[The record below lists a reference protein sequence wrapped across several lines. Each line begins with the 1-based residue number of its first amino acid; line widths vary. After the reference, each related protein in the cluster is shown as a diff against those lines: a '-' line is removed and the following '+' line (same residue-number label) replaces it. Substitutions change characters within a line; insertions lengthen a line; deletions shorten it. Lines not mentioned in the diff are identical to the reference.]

1 MPCCSND
8 SEIRMRLYNTLSRS
22 VEELVVEDNTVNMYV
37 CGITPY
43 APSHLGHAM
52 CAIVFDV
59 IRRYLEYKGYKV
71 NFIQN
76 FTDIDDK
83 MIIAANDEGI
93 KVSELAERNIQA
105 YLSELGRLN
114 VMEAS
119 EYPRAT
125 EEIDSIIQVITDL
138 IEKGYAYEISGDVYF
153 RVKQD
158 EDYGKLSR
166 RNIDDLLAGAR
177 LEIEETKENPADF
190 ALWKSQK
197 PGEPAW
203 DSPWGQGR
211 PGWHIEC
218 TAMSLT
224 YLNNKIDIHGGGQ
237 DLVFPHHENE
247 IAQSESYTGV
257 EPFARYWMHNGTLG
271 YGEEKMS
278 KSLGNVFSIGEA
290 LQVFSSDALRMFFLS
305 SHYRTPL
312 VFSNESVEGQQ
323 RAIERLK
330 SAVASNSGEGEILK
344 TNPYRERFEAAMDED
359 FNTPIAFSVI
369 FDLAR
374 DINRE
379 SSNGLNVN
387 PAQDLLSELAKVL
400 GITLETDNSK
410 ADGDIAPYLDLLLE
424 VREGLRKEKQ
434 FELSDQI
441 RDRLVDLGVSIEDTS
456 TGARW
461 KLSLIHI

>member
-1 MPCCSND
+1 MSCCNND

-52 CAIVFDV
+52 CAVVFDV

-71 NFIQN
+71 TFIQN

-83 MIIAANDEGI
+83 MIIAAHDEGI

-105 YLSELGRLN
+105 YLSELDRLN
-114 VMEAS
+114 VLEAS

-138 IEKGYAYEISGDVYF
+138 IGKGYAYEISGDVYF

-158 EDYGKLSR
+158 EDYGYLSR

-197 PGEPAW
+197 PREPAW
-203 DSPWGQGR
+203 DSPWGPGR

-224 YLNNKIDIHGGGQ
+224 YVNNKIDIHGGGQ

-247 IAQSESYTGV
+247 IAQSESYTGI
-257 EPFARYWMHNGTLG
+257 EPFARYWMHHGTLG

-290 LQVFSSDALRMFFLS
+290 LKVFSPDAIRMFFLS

-312 VFSNESVEGQQ
+312 VFSSESVKGQQ

-330 SAVASNSGEGEILK
+330 SAVTSNSGEGEVLK
-344 TNPYRERFEAAMDED
+344 TSSYREKFEAAMDED

-379 SSNGLNVN
+379 SSNGLNVAS
-387 PAQDLLSELAKVL
+387 AQDLLSELVKVL

-410 ADGDIAPYLDLLLE
+410 SDGDIAPYLDLLLE
-424 VREGLRKEKQ
+424 VREGLRNKKQ

-441 RDRLVDLGVSIEDTS
+441 RDRLVELGVSIEDTS
-456 TGARW
+456 AGARW
-461 KLSLIHI
+461 KLE

>member
-1 MPCCSND
+1 M
-8 SEIRMRLYNTLSRS
+8 
-22 VEELVVEDNTVNMYV
+22 
-37 CGITPY
+37 
-43 APSHLGHAM
+43 
-52 CAIVFDV
+52 
-59 IRRYLEYKGYKV
+59 
-71 NFIQN
+71 
-76 FTDIDDK
+76 
-83 MIIAANDEGI
+83 
-93 KVSELAERNIQA
+93 
-105 YLSELGRLN
+105 
-114 VMEAS
+114 
-119 EYPRAT
+119 
-125 EEIDSIIQVITDL
+125 
-138 IEKGYAYEISGDVYF
+138 
-153 RVKQD
+153 
-158 EDYGKLSR
+158 
-166 RNIDDLLAGAR
+166 
-177 LEIEETKENPADF
+177 EIEETKENPADF

-461 KLSLIHI
+461 KLD

>member
-1 MPCCSND
+1 
-8 SEIRMRLYNTLSRS
+8 MRLYNTLSRS

-83 MIIAANDEGI
+83 MIVAANDEGI
-93 KVSELAERNIQA
+93 KVSDLAERNIQA
-105 YLSELGRLN
+105 YLSELDRLN
-114 VMEAS
+114 VLAAL

-125 EEIDSIIQVITDL
+125 EEIDSIIRVITNL

-153 RVKQD
+153 RVERD

-166 RNIDDLLAGAR
+166 RNIDELLAGAR
-177 LEIEETKENPADF
+177 LEIEEIKENPADF

-203 DSPWGQGR
+203 NSPWGQGR

-224 YLNNKIDIHGGGQ
+224 YLKNRIDIHGGGQ

-247 IAQSESYTGV
+247 IAQSESYTGI

-312 VFSNESVEGQQ
+312 VFSNESVESQQ
-323 RAIERLK
+323 RALDRLK
-330 SAVASNSGEGEILK
+330 SALTAKSGDGELLE
-344 TNPYRERFEAAMDED
+344 TNLYREKFESAMDED

-379 SSNGLNVN
+379 SSNGINVLS
-387 PAQDLLSELAKVL
+387 AQKLLLELAKVL
-400 GITLETDNSK
+400 GITLESDKSK

-461 KLSLIHI
+461 KLD

>member
-1 MPCCSND
+1 
-8 SEIRMRLYNTLSRS
+8 MRLYNTLSRS

-105 YLSELGRLN
+105 YMSELGRLN

-441 RDRLVDLGVSIEDTS
+441 RDRLVDLGVSIEDTP

-461 KLSLIHI
+461 KLD

>member
-105 YLSELGRLN
+105 YMSELGRLN

-461 KLSLIHI
+461 KLD

>member
-1 MPCCSND
+1 LSCCNND

-52 CAIVFDV
+52 CAVVFDV

-71 NFIQN
+71 TFIQN

-83 MIIAANDEGI
+83 MIIAAHDEGI

-105 YLSELGRLN
+105 YLSELDRLN
-114 VMEAS
+114 VLEAS

-138 IEKGYAYEISGDVYF
+138 IGKGYAYEISGDVYF

-197 PGEPAW
+197 PREPAW
-203 DSPWGQGR
+203 DSPWGPGR

-247 IAQSESYTGV
+247 IAQSESYTGI

-290 LQVFSSDALRMFFLS
+290 LKVFSPDAIRMFFLS

-312 VFSNESVEGQQ
+312 VFSSESVKGQQ

-330 SAVASNSGEGEILK
+330 SAVTSNSGEGEVLK
-344 TNPYRERFEAAMDED
+344 TSSYREKFEAAMDED

-379 SSNGLNVN
+379 SSNGLNVAS
-387 PAQDLLSELAKVL
+387 AQDLLSELVKVL

-410 ADGDIAPYLDLLLE
+410 SDGDIAPYLDLLLE
-424 VREGLRKEKQ
+424 VREGLRNKKQ

-441 RDRLVDLGVSIEDTS
+441 RDRLVELGVSIEDTS
-456 TGARW
+456 AGARW
-461 KLSLIHI
+461 KLE

>member
-1 MPCCSND
+1 
-8 SEIRMRLYNTLSRS
+8 MRLYNTLSRS

-330 SAVASNSGEGEILK
+330 SAVSSNSGEGEILK

-461 KLSLIHI
+461 KLD

>member
-1 MPCCSND
+1 
-8 SEIRMRLYNTLSRS
+8 MRLYNTLNRK

-71 NFIQN
+71 HFIQN

-83 MIIAANDEGI
+83 MITAANDEGI
-93 KVSELAERNIQA
+93 EVSALAERNIQA
-105 YLSELGRLN
+105 YLSELGQLN
-114 VMEAS
+114 VLQAS

-125 EEIDSIIQVITDL
+125 EEINSIIVVISDL
-138 IEKGYAYEISGDVYF
+138 IEKNYAYAISGDVYF

-166 RNIDDLLAGAR
+166 RNVDELLAGAR

-224 YLNNKIDIHGGGQ
+224 YLNNRVDIHGGGQ

-271 YGEEKMS
+271 YGQEKMS
-278 KSLGNVFSIGEA
+278 KSLGNVFSIAEA
-290 LQVFSSDALRMFFLS
+290 LEEFSSDALRMFFLS

-312 VFSNESVEGQQ
+312 VFSNESVKGQQ
-323 RAIERLK
+323 RAMERLK
-330 SAVASNSGEGEILK
+330 SALESPSGEGTVLDTK
-344 TNPYRERFEAAMDED
+344 TYQNRFKSAMDED
-359 FNTPIAFSVI
+359 FNTPIAMSVI

-379 SSNGLNVN
+379 STKGLNVEA
-387 PAQDLLSELAKVL
+387 AQELLGDLAEVL
-400 GITLETDNSK
+400 GLTLKSDDSK
-410 ADGDIAPYLDLLLE
+410 FDGNLAPFIDLLLD

-434 FELSDQI
+434 FELSDRI
-441 RDRLVDLGVSIEDTS
+441 RDRLDDLGVSIEDTA
-456 TGARW
+456 TGVQW
-461 KLSLIHI
+461 KLD

>member
-1 MPCCSND
+1 
-8 SEIRMRLYNTLSRS
+8 MRLYNTLNRK

-71 NFIQN
+71 HFIQN

-83 MIIAANDEGI
+83 MITAANEEGI
-93 KVSELAERNIQA
+93 EVSALAERNIQA
-105 YLSELGRLN
+105 YLSELGQLN
-114 VMEAS
+114 VLQAS

-125 EEIDSIIQVITDL
+125 EEISSIIAVITDL
-138 IEKGYAYEISGDVYF
+138 IEKNYAYAISGDVYF
-153 RVKQD
+153 RVKED

-166 RNIDDLLAGAR
+166 RNVDELLAGAR

-224 YLNNKIDIHGGGQ
+224 YLNNRVDIHGGGQ

-271 YGEEKMS
+271 YGQEKMS
-278 KSLGNVFSIGEA
+278 KSLGNVFSIAEA
-290 LQVFSSDALRMFFLS
+290 LEEFSPDALRMFFLS

-312 VFSNESVEGQQ
+312 VFSNESVKGQQ
-323 RAIERLK
+323 RAMERLK
-330 SAVASNSGEGEILK
+330 SALESPSGEGTVLDTK
-344 TNPYRERFEAAMDED
+344 TYQNRFKSAMDED
-359 FNTPIAFSVI
+359 FNTPIAMSVI

-379 SSNGLNVN
+379 STKGLNVEA
-387 PAQDLLSELAKVL
+387 AQELLADLAEVL
-400 GITLETDNSK
+400 GLTLKSDDSEF
-410 ADGDIAPYLDLLLE
+410 DGNLAPFIDLLLD

-434 FELSDQI
+434 FELSDRI
-441 RDRLVDLGVSIEDTS
+441 RDRLDDLGVSIEDTT
-456 TGARW
+456 TGVRW
-461 KLSLIHI
+461 KLD

>member
-1 MPCCSND
+1 
-8 SEIRMRLYNTLSRS
+8 MRLYNTLNRK

-71 NFIQN
+71 HFIQN

-83 MIIAANDEGI
+83 MITAANDEGI
-93 KVSELAERNIQA
+93 EVSALAERNIQA
-105 YLSELGRLN
+105 YLSELGQLN
-114 VMEAS
+114 VLQAS

-125 EEIDSIIQVITDL
+125 EEINSIIVVISDL
-138 IEKGYAYEISGDVYF
+138 IEKNYAYAISGDVYF

-166 RNIDDLLAGAR
+166 RNVDELLAGAR

-224 YLNNKIDIHGGGQ
+224 YLNNRVDIHGGGQ

-247 IAQSESYTGV
+247 IAQSESYTGI

-271 YGEEKMS
+271 YGQEKMS

-290 LQVFSSDALRMFFLS
+290 LEEFSPDALRMFFLS

-312 VFSNESVEGQQ
+312 VFSNESVKGQQ

-330 SAVASNSGEGEILK
+330 SALESPSGDGIALDVEAYQ
-344 TNPYRERFEAAMDED
+344 NRFKSAMDED
-359 FNTPIAFSVI
+359 FNTPIAISVI

-379 SSNGLNVN
+379 STNGLNVEA
-387 PAQDLLSELAKVL
+387 AQELLGDLAEVL
-400 GITLETDNSK
+400 GLTLKSDDSK
-410 ADGDIAPYLDLLLE
+410 FDGNLAPFIDLLLD

-434 FELSDQI
+434 FELSDRI
-441 RDRLVDLGVSIEDTS
+441 RDRLDDLGVSIEDTA
-456 TGARW
+456 TGVQW
-461 KLSLIHI
+461 KLD

>member
-190 ALWKSQK
+190 ALWKSQT

-461 KLSLIHI
+461 KLD

>member
-1 MPCCSND
+1 
-8 SEIRMRLYNTLSRS
+8 MRLYNTLSRS

-105 YLSELGRLN
+105 YLSELDQLN
-114 VMEAS
+114 VLEAS

-125 EEIDSIIQVITDL
+125 EEIGSIVQVIADL

-197 PGEPAW
+197 PGEPSW
-203 DSPWGQGR
+203 DSPWGEGR

-247 IAQSESYTGV
+247 IAQSESHTGI

-290 LQVFSSDALRMFFLS
+290 LQAFSSDALRMFFLS

-330 SAVASNSGEGEILK
+330 SAVASNSGEGELLK
-344 TNPYRERFEAAMDED
+344 TSGYREKFESAMDED

-379 SSNGLNVN
+379 SSNGLNVTS
-387 PAQDLLSELAKVL
+387 AQDLLSELTKVL
-400 GITLETDNSK
+400 GITLESDNSK
-410 ADGDIAPYLDLLLE
+410 PGGDIAPYLDLLLE

-434 FELSDQI
+434 FELSDRI
-441 RDRLVDLGVSIEDTS
+441 RDRLTEMGVSIEDTS
-456 TGARW
+456 NGARW
-461 KLSLIHI
+461 KLD

>member
-1 MPCCSND
+1 
-8 SEIRMRLYNTLSRS
+8 MRLYNTLNRK

-71 NFIQN
+71 YFIQN

-93 KVSELAERNIQA
+93 EVSALAERNIQA
-105 YLSELGRLN
+105 YLSELGQLN
-114 VMEAS
+114 VLQAS

-125 EEIDSIIQVITDL
+125 EEINSIIVVISDL
-138 IEKGYAYEISGDVYF
+138 IEKNYAYAISGDVYF

-166 RNIDDLLAGAR
+166 RNVDELLAGAR

-203 DSPWGQGR
+203 DSPWGLGR

-224 YLNNKIDIHGGGQ
+224 YLNNRVDIHGGGQ

-247 IAQSESYTGV
+247 IAQSESYTGI

-271 YGEEKMS
+271 YGQEKMS

-290 LQVFSSDALRMFFLS
+290 LEEFSSDALRMFFLS

-312 VFSNESVEGQQ
+312 VFSNESVKGQQ

-330 SAVASNSGEGEILK
+330 SALESPSGDGTVLDSE
-344 TNPYRERFEAAMDED
+344 TYQNRFKSAMDED
-359 FNTPIAFSVI
+359 FNTPIAMSVI

-379 SSNGLNVN
+379 STKGLNVEA
-387 PAQDLLSELAKVL
+387 AQELLGDLAEVL
-400 GITLETDNSK
+400 GLTLKSDDSEY
-410 ADGDIAPYLDLLLE
+410 DGNLAPFIDLLLD

-434 FELSDQI
+434 FELSDRI
-441 RDRLVDLGVSIEDTS
+441 RDRLDGLGVSIEDTAS
-456 TGARW
+456 GVRW
-461 KLSLIHI
+461 KLD

>member
-1 MPCCSND
+1 MSCCDND

-52 CAIVFDV
+52 CAVVFDV

-71 NFIQN
+71 TFIQN

-83 MIIAANDEGI
+83 MIIAAHDEGI

-105 YLSELGRLN
+105 YLSELDRLN
-114 VMEAS
+114 VLEAS

-138 IEKGYAYEISGDVYF
+138 IGKGYAYEISGDVYF

-197 PGEPAW
+197 PREPAW
-203 DSPWGQGR
+203 DSPWGPGR

-247 IAQSESYTGV
+247 IAQSESYTGI

-290 LQVFSSDALRMFFLS
+290 LKVFSPDAIRMFFLS

-312 VFSNESVEGQQ
+312 VFSSESVKGQQ

-330 SAVASNSGEGEILK
+330 SAVTSNSGEGEVLK
-344 TNPYRERFEAAMDED
+344 TSSYREKFEAAMDED

-379 SSNGLNVN
+379 SSNGLNVAS
-387 PAQDLLSELAKVL
+387 AQDLLLELVKVL

-410 ADGDIAPYLDLLLE
+410 SDGDIAPYLDLLLE
-424 VREGLRKEKQ
+424 VREGLRNKKQ

-441 RDRLVDLGVSIEDTS
+441 RDRLVELGVSIEDTS
-456 TGARW
+456 AGARW
-461 KLSLIHI
+461 KLE

>member
-1 MPCCSND
+1 
-8 SEIRMRLYNTLSRS
+8 MRLYNTLSRS

-330 SAVASNSGEGEILK
+330 SAVAANSGEGEILK

-461 KLSLIHI
+461 KLD

>member
-1 MPCCSND
+1 
-8 SEIRMRLYNTLSRS
+8 MRLYNTLNRK

-71 NFIQN
+71 HFIQN

-83 MIIAANDEGI
+83 MITAANDEGI
-93 KVSELAERNIQA
+93 EVSALAERNIQA
-105 YLSELGRLN
+105 YLSELGQLN
-114 VMEAS
+114 VLQAS

-125 EEIDSIIQVITDL
+125 EEINSIIVVISDL
-138 IEKGYAYEISGDVYF
+138 IEKNYAYAISGDVYF

-166 RNIDDLLAGAR
+166 RNVDELLAGAR
-177 LEIEETKENPADF
+177 LEIEDTKENPADF

-224 YLNNKIDIHGGGQ
+224 YLNNRVDIHGGGQ

-247 IAQSESYTGV
+247 IAQSESYTGI

-271 YGEEKMS
+271 YGQEKMS

-290 LQVFSSDALRMFFLS
+290 LEEFSSDALRMFFLS

-312 VFSNESVEGQQ
+312 VFSNESVKGQQ

-330 SAVASNSGEGEILK
+330 SALESPSGDGIVLDIEAYQ
-344 TNPYRERFEAAMDED
+344 NRFKSAMDED
-359 FNTPIAFSVI
+359 FNTPIAISVI

-379 SSNGLNVN
+379 STNGLNVEA
-387 PAQDLLSELAKVL
+387 AQELLGDLAEVL
-400 GITLETDNSK
+400 GLTLKSDDSEF
-410 ADGDIAPYLDLLLE
+410 DGNLAPFIDLLLD

-434 FELSDQI
+434 FELSDRI
-441 RDRLVDLGVSIEDTS
+441 RDRLDDLGVSIEDTA
-456 TGARW
+456 TGVQW
-461 KLSLIHI
+461 KLD

>member
-1 MPCCSND
+1 
-8 SEIRMRLYNTLSRS
+8 MRLYNTLSRS

-105 YLSELGRLN
+105 YMSELGRLN

-424 VREGLRKEKQ
+424 VREGLRNKKQ

-461 KLSLIHI
+461 KLD

>member
-1 MPCCSND
+1 
-8 SEIRMRLYNTLSRS
+8 MRLYNTLSRS

-125 EEIDSIIQVITDL
+125 EEIDSIIQEITDL

-203 DSPWGQGR
+203 DSPWGPGR

-247 IAQSESYTGV
+247 IAQSESYTGI

-461 KLSLIHI
+461 KLD

>member
-1 MPCCSND
+1 
-8 SEIRMRLYNTLSRS
+8 MRLYNTLNRK

-71 NFIQN
+71 HFIQN

-83 MIIAANDEGI
+83 MITAANEEGI
-93 KVSELAERNIQA
+93 EVSALAERNIQA
-105 YLSELGRLN
+105 YLSELGQLN
-114 VMEAS
+114 VLQAS

-125 EEIDSIIQVITDL
+125 EEISSIIAVITDL
-138 IEKGYAYEISGDVYF
+138 IEKNYAYAISGDVYF
-153 RVKQD
+153 RVKED

-166 RNIDDLLAGAR
+166 RNVDELLAGAR

-224 YLNNKIDIHGGGQ
+224 YLNNRVDIHGGGQ

-271 YGEEKMS
+271 YGQEKMS
-278 KSLGNVFSIGEA
+278 KSLGNVFSIAEA
-290 LQVFSSDALRMFFLS
+290 LEEFSSDALRMFFLS

-312 VFSNESVEGQQ
+312 VFSNESVKGQQ
-323 RAIERLK
+323 RAMERLK
-330 SAVASNSGEGEILK
+330 SALESPSGEGTVLDTK
-344 TNPYRERFEAAMDED
+344 TYQNRFKSAMDED
-359 FNTPIAFSVI
+359 FNTPIAMSVI

-379 SSNGLNVN
+379 STKGLNVEA
-387 PAQDLLSELAKVL
+387 AQELLGDLAEVL
-400 GITLETDNSK
+400 GLTLKSDDSEFEGNL
-410 ADGDIAPYLDLLLE
+410 APFIDLLLD

-434 FELSDQI
+434 FELSDRI
-441 RDRLVDLGVSIEDTS
+441 RDRLDDLGVSIEDTT
-456 TGARW
+456 TGVRW
-461 KLSLIHI
+461 KLD

>member
-1 MPCCSND
+1 
-8 SEIRMRLYNTLSRS
+8 MRLYNTLNRK

-71 NFIQN
+71 HFIQN

-83 MIIAANDEGI
+83 MITAANEEGI
-93 KVSELAERNIQA
+93 EVSALAERNIQA
-105 YLSELGRLN
+105 YLSELGQLN
-114 VMEAS
+114 VLQAS

-125 EEIDSIIQVITDL
+125 EEISSIIAVITDL
-138 IEKGYAYEISGDVYF
+138 IEKNYAYAISGDVYF
-153 RVKQD
+153 RVKED

-166 RNIDDLLAGAR
+166 RNVDELLAGAR

-224 YLNNKIDIHGGGQ
+224 YLNNRVDIHGGGQ

-271 YGEEKMS
+271 YGQEKMS
-278 KSLGNVFSIGEA
+278 KSLGNVFSIAEA
-290 LQVFSSDALRMFFLS
+290 LEEFSSDALRMFFLS

-312 VFSNESVEGQQ
+312 VFSNESVKGQQ
-323 RAIERLK
+323 RAMERLK
-330 SAVASNSGEGEILK
+330 SALESPSGEGTVLDTK
-344 TNPYRERFEAAMDED
+344 TYQNRFKSAMDED
-359 FNTPIAFSVI
+359 FNTPIAMSVI

-379 SSNGLNVN
+379 STKGLNVEA
-387 PAQDLLSELAKVL
+387 AQELLGDLAEVL
-400 GITLETDNSK
+400 GLTLKSDDSEY
-410 ADGDIAPYLDLLLE
+410 DGNLAPFIDLLLD

-434 FELSDQI
+434 FELSDRI
-441 RDRLVDLGVSIEDTS
+441 RDRLDGLGVSIEDTAS
-456 TGARW
+456 GVRW
-461 KLSLIHI
+461 KLD

>member
-1 MPCCSND
+1 
-8 SEIRMRLYNTLSRS
+8 MRLYNTLSRS

-105 YLSELGRLN
+105 YMSELGRLN

-461 KLSLIHI
+461 KLD

>member
-1 MPCCSND
+1 
-8 SEIRMRLYNTLSRS
+8 MRLYNTLSRS

-83 MIIAANDEGI
+83 MIVAANDEGI
-93 KVSELAERNIQA
+93 KVSDLAERNIQA
-105 YLSELGRLN
+105 YLSELDRLN
-114 VMEAS
+114 VLAAS

-125 EEIDSIIQVITDL
+125 EEIDSIIRVITNL
-138 IEKGYAYEISGDVYF
+138 MEKGYAYEISGDVYF
-153 RVKQD
+153 RVERD

-166 RNIDDLLAGAR
+166 RNIDELLAGAR

-203 DSPWGQGR
+203 NSPWGQGR

-224 YLNNKIDIHGGGQ
+224 YLNNRIDIHGGGQ

-247 IAQSESYTGV
+247 IAQSESYTGI

-312 VFSNESVEGQQ
+312 VFSNESVESQQ
-323 RAIERLK
+323 RALERLK
-330 SAVASNSGEGEILK
+330 SALTANSGDGELLE
-344 TNPYRERFEAAMDED
+344 TNLYRERFESAMDED

-379 SSNGLNVN
+379 SSNGINVLS
-387 PAQDLLSELAKVL
+387 AQKLLLELAKVL
-400 GITLETDNSK
+400 GITLESDRYK
-410 ADGDIAPYLDLLLE
+410 GDGDIAPYLDLLLE

-434 FELSDQI
+434 FQLSDQI
-441 RDRLVDLGVSIEDTS
+441 RDRLVELGVSIEDTS

-461 KLSLIHI
+461 KLE

>member
-271 YGEEKMS
+271 YGEENMS

-461 KLSLIHI
+461 KLD

>member
-1 MPCCSND
+1 MSCCNND

-52 CAIVFDV
+52 CAVVFDV

-71 NFIQN
+71 TFIQN

-83 MIIAANDEGI
+83 MIIAAHDEGI

-105 YLSELGRLN
+105 YLSELDRLN
-114 VMEAS
+114 VLEAS

-138 IEKGYAYEISGDVYF
+138 IGKGYAYEISGDVYF
-153 RVKQD
+153 RVKHD

-197 PGEPAW
+197 PREPAW
-203 DSPWGQGR
+203 DSPWGPGR

-247 IAQSESYTGV
+247 IAQSESYTGI

-290 LQVFSSDALRMFFLS
+290 LKVFSPDAIRMFFLS

-312 VFSNESVEGQQ
+312 VFSSESVKGQQ

-330 SAVASNSGEGEILK
+330 SAVTSNSGEGEVLK
-344 TNPYRERFEAAMDED
+344 TSSYREKFEAAMDED

-379 SSNGLNVN
+379 SSNGLNVAS
-387 PAQDLLSELAKVL
+387 AQDLLSELVKVL

-410 ADGDIAPYLDLLLE
+410 SDGDIAPYLDLLLE
-424 VREGLRKEKQ
+424 VREGLRNKKQ

-441 RDRLVDLGVSIEDTS
+441 RDRLVELGVSIEDTS
-456 TGARW
+456 AGARW
-461 KLSLIHI
+461 KLE

>member
-1 MPCCSND
+1 
-8 SEIRMRLYNTLSRS
+8 MRLYNTLSRS

-247 IAQSESYTGV
+247 IAQSESYTGI

-290 LQVFSSDALRMFFLS
+290 LKVFSPDAIRMFFLS

-312 VFSNESVEGQQ
+312 VFSSESVKGQQ

-330 SAVASNSGEGEILK
+330 SAVTSNSGEGEVLK
-344 TNPYRERFEAAMDED
+344 TSSYREKFEAAMDED

-379 SSNGLNVN
+379 SSNGLNVAS
-387 PAQDLLSELAKVL
+387 AQDLLSELVKVL

-410 ADGDIAPYLDLLLE
+410 SDGDIAPYLDLLLE
-424 VREGLRKEKQ
+424 VREGLRNKKQ

-461 KLSLIHI
+461 KLD

>member
-1 MPCCSND
+1 
-8 SEIRMRLYNTLSRS
+8 MRLYNTLSRS
-22 VEELVVEDNTVNMYV
+22 VEELVVEDKTVNMYV

-105 YLSELGRLN
+105 YLSELDRLN
-114 VMEAS
+114 VLEAS

-125 EEIDSIIQVITDL
+125 EEIEAIIQVISAL

-166 RNIDDLLAGAR
+166 RNIDELLAGAR

-197 PGEPAW
+197 TGEPAW
-203 DSPWGQGR
+203 NSPWGQGR

-290 LQVFSSDALRMFFLS
+290 LEVFSSDALRMFFLS

-312 VFSNESVEGQQ
+312 VFSNDSVEGQQ

-330 SAVASNSGEGEILK
+330 SAVSASSGEGDLLK
-344 TNPYRERFEAAMDED
+344 IESYRERFEAAMDED

-379 SSNGLNVN
+379 SSNGLNVAS
-387 PAQDLLSELAKVL
+387 AQNLLLELAKVL
-400 GITLETDNSK
+400 GITLETDSSK
-410 ADGDIAPYLDLLLE
+410 SDGDIAPYLDLLLE
-424 VREGLRKEKQ
+424 VREGLRKERQ
-434 FELSDQI
+434 FELSDRI
-441 RDRLVDLGVSIEDTS
+441 RDRLVEMGVSIEDTA

-461 KLSLIHI
+461 KLD

>member
-138 IEKGYAYEISGDVYF
+138 IEKGYAYEISGEVYF

-166 RNIDDLLAGAR
+166 MNIDDLLAGAR

-461 KLSLIHI
+461 KLD

>member
-1 MPCCSND
+1 
-8 SEIRMRLYNTLSRS
+8 MRLYNTLSRS
-22 VEELVVEDNTVNMYV
+22 VEELVVEDKTVNMYV

-105 YLSELGRLN
+105 YLSELDRLN
-114 VMEAS
+114 VLEAS

-125 EEIDSIIQVITDL
+125 EEIEVIIQVISAL

-166 RNIDDLLAGAR
+166 RNIDELLAGAR

-197 PGEPAW
+197 TGEPAW
-203 DSPWGQGR
+203 NSPWGQGR

-290 LQVFSSDALRMFFLS
+290 LEVFSSDALRMFFLS

-312 VFSNESVEGQQ
+312 VFSNDSVEGQQ

-330 SAVASNSGEGEILK
+330 SAVSASSGEGDVLK
-344 TNPYRERFEAAMDED
+344 IESYRERFEAAMDED

-379 SSNGLNVN
+379 SSNGLNVAS
-387 PAQDLLSELAKVL
+387 AQNLLLELAKVL
-400 GITLETDNSK
+400 GITLETDSSK
-410 ADGDIAPYLDLLLE
+410 SDGDIAPYLDLLLE
-424 VREGLRKEKQ
+424 VREGLRKERQ
-434 FELSDQI
+434 FELSDRI
-441 RDRLVDLGVSIEDTS
+441 RDRLVDMGVSIEDTA

-461 KLSLIHI
+461 KLD

>member
-1 MPCCSND
+1 
-8 SEIRMRLYNTLSRS
+8 MRLYNTLSRS

-83 MIIAANDEGI
+83 MIVAANDEGI
-93 KVSELAERNIQA
+93 KVSDLAERNIQA
-105 YLSELGRLN
+105 YLSELDRLN
-114 VMEAS
+114 VLAAL

-125 EEIDSIIQVITDL
+125 EEIDSIIRVITNL

-153 RVKQD
+153 RVERD

-166 RNIDDLLAGAR
+166 RNIDELLAGAR

-203 DSPWGQGR
+203 NSPWGQGR

-224 YLNNKIDIHGGGQ
+224 YLNNRIDIHGGGQ

-247 IAQSESYTGV
+247 IAQSESYTGI

-312 VFSNESVEGQQ
+312 VFSNESVESQQ
-323 RAIERLK
+323 RALDRLK
-330 SAVASNSGEGEILK
+330 SALTAKSGDGELLE
-344 TNPYRERFEAAMDED
+344 TNLYREKFESAMDED

-379 SSNGLNVN
+379 ASNGINVLS
-387 PAQDLLSELAKVL
+387 AQKLLLELAKVL
-400 GITLETDNSK
+400 GITLESDRSK
-410 ADGDIAPYLDLLLE
+410 ADGDIAPYLNLLLE

-434 FELSDQI
+434 FQLSDQI
-441 RDRLVDLGVSIEDTS
+441 RDRLVELGVSIEDTS

-461 KLSLIHI
+461 KLE

>member
-1 MPCCSND
+1 
-8 SEIRMRLYNTLSRS
+8 MRLYNTLSRS

-76 FTDIDDK
+76 FTVIDDK

-177 LEIEETKENPADF
+177 LEKEETKENPADF

-461 KLSLIHI
+461 KLD

>member
-1 MPCCSND
+1 
-8 SEIRMRLYNTLSRS
+8 MRLYNTLSRS

-83 MIIAANDEGI
+83 MIIAATDEGI

-105 YLSELGRLN
+105 YLSELGQLN
-114 VMEAS
+114 VLEAS

-125 EEIDSIIQVITDL
+125 EEIDSIIQVISDL
-138 IEKGYAYEISGDVYF
+138 IEKEYAYEISGDVYF

-166 RNIDDLLAGAR
+166 RNMDELLAGAR

-247 IAQSESYTGV
+247 IAQSESFTGI

-330 SAVASNSGEGEILK
+330 SALVATSGGGDVLKINS
-344 TNPYRERFEAAMDED
+344 YREKFEAAMDED

-379 SSNGLNVN
+379 SSNGLNVAS
-387 PAQDLLSELAKVL
+387 AQDLLSELAKIL
-400 GITLETDNSK
+400 GITLQTNNSK

-434 FELSDQI
+434 FEMSDQI
-441 RDRLVDLGVSIEDTS
+441 RDRLVELGVLIDDTS
-456 TGARW
+456 TGSRW
-461 KLSLIHI
+461 KLD

>member
-1 MPCCSND
+1 
-8 SEIRMRLYNTLSRS
+8 MRLYNTLSRS

-290 LQVFSSDALRMFFLS
+290 LQVLSSDALRMFLLS

-312 VFSNESVEGQQ
+312 VFSTESVEGQQ

-461 KLSLIHI
+461 KLD

>member
-119 EYPRAT
+119 DYPRAT

-400 GITLETDNSK
+400 GITLETDNLK

-461 KLSLIHI
+461 KLA

>member
-1 MPCCSND
+1 
-8 SEIRMRLYNTLSRS
+8 MRLYNTLNRK

-71 NFIQN
+71 HFIQN

-83 MIIAANDEGI
+83 MITAANEEGI
-93 KVSELAERNIQA
+93 EVSALAERNIQA
-105 YLSELGRLN
+105 YLSELGQLN
-114 VMEAS
+114 VLQAS

-125 EEIDSIIQVITDL
+125 EEISSIIAVITDL
-138 IEKGYAYEISGDVYF
+138 IEKNYAYAISGDVYF
-153 RVKQD
+153 RVKED

-166 RNIDDLLAGAR
+166 RNVDELLAGAR

-224 YLNNKIDIHGGGQ
+224 YLNNRVDIHGGGQ

-271 YGEEKMS
+271 YGQEKMS
-278 KSLGNVFSIGEA
+278 KSLGNVFSIAEA
-290 LQVFSSDALRMFFLS
+290 LEEFSSDALRMFFLS

-312 VFSNESVEGQQ
+312 VFSNESVKGQQ
-323 RAIERLK
+323 RAMERLK
-330 SAVASNSGEGEILK
+330 SALESPSGEGTVLDTK
-344 TNPYRERFEAAMDED
+344 TYQNRFKSAMDED
-359 FNTPIAFSVI
+359 FNTPIAMSVI

-379 SSNGLNVN
+379 STKGLNVEA
-387 PAQDLLSELAKVL
+387 AQELLADLAEVL
-400 GITLETDNSK
+400 GLTLKSDDSEF
-410 ADGDIAPYLDLLLE
+410 DGNLAPFIDLLLD

-434 FELSDQI
+434 FELSDRI
-441 RDRLVDLGVSIEDTS
+441 RDRLDDLGVSIEDTT
-456 TGARW
+456 TGVRW
-461 KLSLIHI
+461 KLD

>member
-59 IRRYLEYKGYKV
+59 IRRYLENKGYKV

-105 YLSELGRLN
+105 YMSELGRLN

-461 KLSLIHI
+461 KLD

>member
-1 MPCCSND
+1 
-8 SEIRMRLYNTLSRS
+8 MRLYNTLSRS

-387 PAQDLLSELAKVL
+387 SAQDLLSELAKVL

-461 KLSLIHI
+461 KLD

>member
-1 MPCCSND
+1 MSCCNND

-52 CAIVFDV
+52 CAVVFDV

-71 NFIQN
+71 TFIQN

-83 MIIAANDEGI
+83 MIIAAHDEGI

-105 YLSELGRLN
+105 YLSELDRLN
-114 VMEAS
+114 VLEAS

-138 IEKGYAYEISGDVYF
+138 IGKGYAYEISGDVYF

-197 PGEPAW
+197 PREPAW
-203 DSPWGQGR
+203 DSPWGPGR

-247 IAQSESYTGV
+247 IAQSESYTGI

-290 LQVFSSDALRMFFLS
+290 LKVFSPDAIRMFFLS

-312 VFSNESVEGQQ
+312 VFSSESVKGQQ

-330 SAVASNSGEGEILK
+330 SAVTSNSGEGEVLK
-344 TNPYRERFEAAMDED
+344 TSSYREKFEAAMDED

-379 SSNGLNVN
+379 SSNGLNVAS
-387 PAQDLLSELAKVL
+387 AQDLLSELVKVL

-410 ADGDIAPYLDLLLE
+410 SDGDIAPYLDLLLE
-424 VREGLRKEKQ
+424 VREGLRNKKQ

-441 RDRLVDLGVSIEDTS
+441 RDRLVELGVSIEDTS
-456 TGARW
+456 AGARW
-461 KLSLIHI
+461 KLE